1 MGLTD
6 DDMKKISY
14 SDKVE
19 TCDAKYKSTMQQLM
33 DIGFLE
39 YDKNLQLC
47 QKYNGDITKILGE
60 LC

>member
-1 MGLTD
+1 MGLSAD
-6 DDMKKISY
+6 DLKKINY

-47 QKYNGDITKILGE
+47 
-60 LC
+60 